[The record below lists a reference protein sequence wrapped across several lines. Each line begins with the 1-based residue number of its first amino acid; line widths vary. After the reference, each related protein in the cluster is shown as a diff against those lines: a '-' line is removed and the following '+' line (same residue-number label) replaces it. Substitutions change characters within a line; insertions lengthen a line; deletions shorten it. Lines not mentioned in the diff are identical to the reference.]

1 MNRAAVSDLYRRI
14 IENMQGEIRRESS
27 GTILGTDPE
36 ELAEYYYDKY
46 RLPEIQ
52 IVQGPELEIIEEVI
66 DIPAHQRDEWYS
78 NEGPLRNFPVKR
90 AVINTWINDFPDF
103 RSFWPLMTSTFSM
116 SYSLDDY
123 IIDQNRIGIG
133 FEVKAYGIELNDEQV
148 AQRVE
153 SEVARLNKEIEWKN
167 SDIKKHNAELKQAA
181 INEINSR
188 REQLS
193 KSESLLDGVSKK
205 ISIPLVKRG
214 ATEPFQPRVQ
224 VKKEVRKLKP
234 EAKPVEE
241 YELDQ
246 KKVLDILQFI
256 DSYMKS
262 LERTPKSVSTLGEEE
277 LRDLLLAHLNEVF
290 DGAATGETFS
300 KKGKTDIYLRI
311 DKGNI
316 LIFECKIWG
325 GRQLLFSTI
334 DQIRGYLTWRHNF
347 GVIIFFARN
356 KNFTQVRNSLATE
369 IINSPSYING
379 FQQIDPTH
387 FVARHNL
394 DDDKK
399 SVEMHYLIYNLYS
412 EDKLEEATIDEA
424 SKEIL

>member
-1 MNRAAVSDLYRRI
+1 MNRASVSDLYRKMT
-14 IENMQGEIRRESS
+14 EDMQGEIRREPVS
-27 GTILGTDPE
+27 TILGTNPE

-52 IVQGPELEIIEEVI
+52 IIRGPELEIVEDVV
-66 DIPAHQRDEWYS
+66 DIPASQRDEWYS
-78 NEGPLRNFPVKR
+78 GEGPLRNFPIKR
-90 AVINTWINDFPDF
+90 GVIRTWIDTFPNF
-103 RSFWPLMTSTFSM
+103 RNFWPLSTSTFTV
-116 SYSLDDY
+116 SYSLDNY
-123 IIDQNRIGIG
+123 IVDQNRISIG
-133 FEVKAYGIELNDEQV
+133 FDIKAYNLELNDDQV
-148 AQRVE
+148 AQRVT
-153 SEVARLNKEIEWKN
+153 SEVERLTQQIGWKN
-167 SDIKKHNAELKQAA
+167 NDIKKYNAELEQAA
-181 INEINSR
+181 LSEIDAR
-188 REQLS
+188 REQIS
-193 KSESLLDGVSKK
+193 KNESLIDGISKK

-214 ATEPFQPRVQ
+214 PTEPVHPRIQ

-246 KKVLDILQFI
+246 NKVLDILKFI

-325 GRQLLFSTI
+325 GKQLLFSTI

-347 GVIIFFARN
+347 GVIIFFSRN
-356 KNFTQVRNSLATE
+356 KKFTQVRDSLAAE
-369 IINSPSYING
+369 VSNSPSYING
-379 FQQIDPTH
+379 FKQLGQTH
-387 FVARHNL
+387 FVANHSL
-394 DDDKK
+394 DDYKK
-399 SVEMHYLIYNLYS
+399 SVEMHYLIYNLYTDS
-412 EDKLEEATIDEA
+412 EAEE
-424 SKEIL
+424 